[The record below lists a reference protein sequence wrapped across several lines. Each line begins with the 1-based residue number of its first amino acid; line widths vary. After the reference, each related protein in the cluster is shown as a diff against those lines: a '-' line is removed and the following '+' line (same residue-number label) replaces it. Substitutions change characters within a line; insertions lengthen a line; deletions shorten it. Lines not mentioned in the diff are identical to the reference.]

1 MNERKDR
8 ETVSTLRKTYAL
20 ILKKAQLYRNGGWQY
35 ARILKRTRADYES
48 HFYAFLIDLNIC
60 LLPVYIWIIEFLL
73 ILCGILPPH
82 VFDLLFYLMYGLLF
96 LTSVIG
102 LGLVTAR
109 LHGQSLG
116 YAFTALKLV
125 RRDRRPAPA
134 IQIILR
140 QALGIGVPLMVFGI
154 VFEIW
159 GMFVWLLLHMCICL
173 ATPHQQNLMDLLLK
187 LVTVR
192 MPDDAELLKGAGQNP
207 QPQPE
212 PAPRQNPVRPEP
224 KKEAPVQ
231 KNETPEISPIDL
243 HIRSNYSDD
252 AQLDVE
258 EIFKQAK
265 ARNMEI
271 ISITDHNCA
280 RANAP
285 ANRLAGLYGIQY
297 IPGAEFDC
305 ELDGTR
311 IRILGYY
318 IDWTNPVFDALE
330 RDSLKREKD
339 ASMVRARLFQE
350 TTGIQ
355 IDIRSL
361 LESSRFQVITGKDIT
376 RMVFHNEETRQ
387 LPFVRRYLDTAVSG
401 REARRLFEHDIF
413 GKGGPCH
420 VRPVYP
426 QASHIISAIH
436 EAGGL
441 AVLAN
446 WHLDSLSSQ
455 KLEQLV
461 KMGIDGIEVFMTG
474 AGEDL
479 KVRLLDA
486 ASSSKL
492 FITAGSD
499 YHGPARPEEQLGVTG
514 LPEKAEGLVRLFTR
528 AARRQPPLNR

>member
-1 MNERKDR
+1 M
-8 ETVSTLRKTYAL
+8 STLRKNYAL
-20 ILKKAQLYRNGGWQY
+20 LLKKAQLYKNGGWQY
-35 ARILKRTRADYES
+35 AKVLRRTRPDYES

-82 VFDLLFYLMYGLLF
+82 IFDLLFYLMYGLLF

-109 LHGQSLG
+109 LHGQSIG
-116 YAFTALKLV
+116 YAFTNLKLV
-125 RRDRRPAPA
+125 QRDKRPAPA
-134 IQIILR
+134 IRVILR

-154 VFEIW
+154 VFEVW
-159 GMFVWLLLHMCICL
+159 GMFIWLLLHLCVCL
-173 ATPHQQNLMDLLLK
+173 ATPNQQNLMDLALK

-192 MPDDAELLKGAGQNP
+192 MPEDAELLKGAGIQQEAAP
-207 QPQPE
+207 RPEKKPE
-212 PAPRQNPVRPEP
+212 PVREAAETEP
-224 KKEAPVQ
+224 DR
-231 KNETPEISPIDL
+231 ISPIDL

-258 EIFKQAK
+258 ELFKQAK
-265 ARNMEI
+265 VRNMEI

-285 ANRLAGLYGIQY
+285 AMRLAGLYGIQY
-297 IPGAEFDC
+297 IPGVEFDC
-305 ELDGTR
+305 ELDDVR
-311 IRILGYY
+311 MRILGYY

-350 TTGIQ
+350 ATGIQ

-376 RMVFHNEETRQ
+376 RMVFHNETTRQ
-387 LPFVRRYLDTAVSG
+387 LPFVRRYLDTAVSD
-401 REARRLFEHDIF
+401 REARKLFEHDIF

-420 VRPVYP
+420 VRATYP
-426 QASHIISAIH
+426 KASHIIQAIH
-436 EAGGL
+436 DAGGL

-446 WHLDSLSSQ
+446 WHLDRLSDDMIDR
-455 KLEQLV
+455 LV

-474 AGEDL
+474 SDDEQA
-479 KVRLLDA
+479 VRLLDIVNRN
-486 ASSSKL
+486 KL
-492 FITAGSD
+492 FVTAGSD
-499 YHGPARPEEQLGVTG
+499 YHGPARPAEKLGVTG
-514 LPEKAEGLVRLFTR
+514 VPEKAEPLVRLFTK
-528 AARRQPPLNR
+528 AAK